1 MRVFTPGDI
10 IGLFQSEKAG
20 GSDLETIGGIV
31 YKVNNEEIILSYN
44 EMHEFES
51 LKQPVTGILLANEI
65 TYKRCK
71 IALDCLK

>member
-1 MRVFTPGDI
+1 
-10 IGLFQSEKAG
+10 
-20 GSDLETIGGIV
+20 V
-31 YKVNNEEIILSYN
+31 YKVSNDEIILSYN

-71 IALDCLK
+71 IALDCLKQYETWKNRRLVDVLFEQE

>member
-51 LKQPVTGILLANEI
+51 LK
-65 TYKRCK
+65 
-71 IALDCLK
+71 